1 MKFYRGFLFTL
12 ILLGTITA
20 TAQSVTTRYI
30 NQKSIG
36 GFISAGFPYYNL
48 EVNVGYHPILIGGY
62 LHLPLFKAHRHFNI
76 AIDVLPQVGIVPFDN
91 NTEYEFGLNI
101 SFAFGFALTPRDVL
115 SINVGSGPHY
125 ITAQLDRQAHG
136 FIFSDNLNFTLRHKF
151 KVIEAG
157 VTAGIRH
164 ISNAG
169 LENPNIGVEDI
180 LIGFTIAKPFN

>member
-1 MKFYRGFLFTL
+1 MKFYKGFVITLF
-12 ILLGTITA
+12 LLGTLTA
-20 TAQSVTTRYI
+20 MSQSISSRYI

-48 EVNVGYHPILIGGY
+48 QVGVGYHPILIGGY
-62 LHLPLFKAHRHFNI
+62 LHLPLYKAHKNFNI
-76 AIDVLPQVGIVPFDN
+76 AIDILPQVGIVPFDN
-91 NTEYEFGLNI
+91 TTEYEFGLNI
-101 SFAFGFALTPRDVL
+101 AFAFGFALTPHDVF

-136 FIFSDNLNFTLRHKF
+136 FIFSDNISFAFRHKF

-157 VTAGIRH
+157 ITAGIRH